1 MTEAYGLRALQQENI
16 HLKDENRVLSQ
27 RLSELRHAIR
37 ALNLLDQNLD
47 SINPQTDVF
56 ELIKGILLAAI
67 QAVQAEEGSLLLL
80 DEEAHEFMFVEVV
93 GDNRSQLLGMRMPES
108 QGIVGAAIKRR
119 KPLLVK
125 DVRQEPQWYPH
136 VDETLGFE
144 TVSVLCVPVM
154 DKGQVLGAIELVNKK
169 NEAAFDEEDQDV
181 LLLVARLAGV
191 ALRRAEE
198 VTA

>member
-56 ELIKGILLAAI
+56 ELIKGILMAAI

-93 GDNRSQLLGMRMPES
+93 GDNRAQLLGMRMPEA

-154 DKGQVLGAIELVNKK
+154 DKGQILGAIELVNKK
-169 NEAAFDEEDQDV
+169 NDAAFDEEDQDV

-198 VTA
+198 VTS

>member
-1 MTEAYGLRALQQENI
+1 MNEAYGLRALQQENI

-56 ELIKGILLAAI
+56 ELIKGILMAAI

-93 GDNRSQLLGMRMPES
+93 GDNRAQLLGMRMPEA

-154 DKGQVLGAIELVNKK
+154 DKGQILGAIELVNKK
-169 NEAAFDEEDQDV
+169 NDAAFDEEDQDV

-198 VTA
+198 VTS